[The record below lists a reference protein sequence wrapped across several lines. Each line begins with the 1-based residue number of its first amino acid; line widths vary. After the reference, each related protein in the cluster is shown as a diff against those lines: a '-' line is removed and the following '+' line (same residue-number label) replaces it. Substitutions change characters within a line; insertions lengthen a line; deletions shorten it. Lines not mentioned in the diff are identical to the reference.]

1 MIPLNNAQNGIRNN
15 NRPQIITVNPIN
27 HKENTSDEIYD
38 PDLLDVFQHKTQY
51 NEERSGVAD
60 IVGNFRTH
68 S

>member
-38 PDLLDVFQHKTQY
+38 SDFLDVFKDKTQY
-51 NEERSGVAD
+51 NEKRCGIAN

-68 S
+68 N

>member
-15 NRPQIITVNPIN
+15 NRPQIITVNSIY

-38 PDLLDVFQHKTQY
+38 SDFLDVFKDKTQY
-51 NEERSGVAD
+51 NEKRSGVAD

-68 S
+68 N

>member
-15 NRPQIITVNPIN
+15 NRPQIITVNTIN
-27 HKENTSDEIYD
+27 HKENTSDKIYD
-38 PDLLDVFQHKTQY
+38 SDLLDVFQHKTQY

-68 S
+68 N